1 MPHSGTLTFP
11 VSVAVS
17 GRADPSAGHK
27 VGIVAAAIDA
37 FNRRDFGA
45 WEALSLADVEV
56 DWSASRGLEA
66 GVYQGRAEVN
76 RFHRTFELFESVVVE
91 PERFIDA
98 GDSVIVPNSARFRG
112 RAGIET
118 VAWSIVGYELHG
130 GRIARI
136 CLYQETAEALDEAA
150 GLRG

>member
-1 MPHSGTLTFP
+1 
-11 VSVAVS
+11 
-17 GRADPSAGHK
+17 
-27 VGIVAAAIDA
+27 
-37 FNRRDFGA
+37 
-45 WEALSLADVEV
+45 LSLPDVEV

-91 PERFIDA
+91 PERFIVA